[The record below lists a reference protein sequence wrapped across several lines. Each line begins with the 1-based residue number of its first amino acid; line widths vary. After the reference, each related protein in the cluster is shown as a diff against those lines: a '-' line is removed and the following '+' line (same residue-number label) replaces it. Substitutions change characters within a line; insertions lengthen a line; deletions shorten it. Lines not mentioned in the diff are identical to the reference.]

1 MGTTTCIGVVIASGS
16 MEGAGIHVM
25 PAFGQGIGIA
35 NVAITICTGEHSA
48 TVLSVVGA
56 GQTAGSRTP
65 LGLSCTDVLPCP

>member
-1 MGTTTCIGVVIASGS
+1 
-16 MEGAGIHVM
+16 MEGAGVPVM

-56 GQTAGSRTP
+56 GQMAGSRSP
-65 LGLSCTDVLPCP
+65 WASVVQMFCHARDVCVMFV